1 MILTITD
8 DEVRDALKGNKFFT
22 LDALIGVAHM
32 ISRAETIGGLGAQFA
47 RAAMAAEFHKNEPFG
62 NSWKISEET
71 AGYIRRVVEKV
82 FCEDYQARE
91 GDRTALRAYCISFEG
106 NPDADNV
113 AAEIYANPT
122 AAIIA
127 AFWIQFDRMSG
138 KVNEYSR
145 ESQFAE
151 SLIDLVMSVSE
162 ESISHHAEGE
172 DYGC

>member
-1 MILTITD
+1 MILTITST
-8 DEVRDALKGNKFFT
+8 EVREAIPGNEFFA
-22 LDALIGVAHM
+22 LDAFIGVAHM
-32 ISRAETIGGLGAQFA
+32 ISRAEANGGLGAQFA
-47 RAAMAAEFHKNEPFG
+47 RVAMAAEFHPNEPFG
-62 NSWKISEET
+62 NSWKMSKET

-91 GDRTALRAYCISFEG
+91 GDLTALRNYCIAFEG
-106 NPDADNV
+106 DPDADNV
-113 AAEIYANPT
+113 AAEIYANST

-151 SLIDLVMSVSE
+151 SLIDLVMAVSE